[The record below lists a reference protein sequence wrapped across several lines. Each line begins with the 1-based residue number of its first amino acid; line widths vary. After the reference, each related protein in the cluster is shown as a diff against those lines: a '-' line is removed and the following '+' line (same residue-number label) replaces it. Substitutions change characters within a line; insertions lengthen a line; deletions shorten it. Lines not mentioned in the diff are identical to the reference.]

1 MSETLCVDVV
11 NGLDELLGVVAHNS
25 LVEGAGVG
33 DVVEQLTAMDKL
45 ANDVG
50 NLDLSATLF
59 VPDSILVKLEIFHDM
74 LVVEGL
80 NRLYFI
86 SQ

>member
-1 MSETLCVDVV
+1 
-11 NGLDELLGVVAHNS
+11 
-25 LVEGAGVG
+25 
-33 DVVEQLTAMDKL
+33 
-45 ANDVG
+45 
-50 NLDLSATLF
+50 
-59 VPDSILVKLEIFHDM
+59 VPDSILVELEIFHDM